1 MSEYGLP
8 RTPDPRDKKLA
19 QSRIQCASLRDQ
31 VKALKKA
38 LAFYSDAKN
47 YDQFGVCHNDDE
59 DCSCRMKH
67 HHPDC
72 GYTARKALGL

>member
-1 MSEYGLP
+1 MNEYAPP
-8 RTPDPRDKKLA
+8 RDRDPRDKKLA

-38 LAFYSDAKN
+38 LAFYADAKN
-47 YDQFGVCHNDDE
+47 YDQFGVCHNDPA
-59 DCSCRMKH
+59 DCYCRMKH

-72 GYTARKALGL
+72 GYIARQALGL